1 MKDTDQIMMSDKD
14 EDNFL
19 QNLLNAVGDESYRL
33 TEMTKIN
40 YTKLRRIFGWLTTL
54 SFIALAVSITLGYGI
69 NSVLTI
75 SVIKFARDVVMY
87 STPIFAVL
95 FLIYLFLVKKSNYYN
110 NAYNYVTDKIDELN
124 LYGIDGQSKV
134 SETIFNYLVYAKLI
148 GKFKT
153 GFAVLTR
160 NTGLIS
166 RSSALIKIGNLT
178 TTDYDTASKV
188 KEIKLHYKKNCFE
201 VLNDLRKTFRLDLL
215 KEANEIVKKNTQV
228 ELLPKN
234 YQSEFLTKFVK
245 NID

>member
-1 MKDTDQIMMSDKD
+1 MKDTGQIMMSNED

-33 TEMTKIN
+33 TKMTKIN
-40 YTKLRRIFGWLTTL
+40 YTKLRYIFGWLTTL
-54 SFIALAVSITLGYGI
+54 SFLVLAVSITLGYGI
-69 NSVLTI
+69 DSVLTI

-95 FLIYLFLVKKSNYYN
+95 FLIYIFLVKKSNYYN
-110 NAYNYVTDKIDELN
+110 NAYNYVTNKIDELN
-124 LYGIDGQSKV
+124 LYRIDGQSKV

-234 YQSEFLTKFVK
+234 YQSELLTKFVK

>member
-1 MKDTDQIMMSDKD
+1 MKDTGQIMMSDED

-33 TEMTKIN
+33 TGMTKIN
-40 YTKLRRIFGWLTTL
+40 YAKLRSIFGWLTML
-54 SFIALAVSITLGYGI
+54 SFIVLAVSVTLGYGI
-69 NSVLTI
+69 DSVLAI
-75 SVIKFARDVVMY
+75 SVIKFARHVVIY
-87 STPIFAVL
+87 SAPIFAVL
-95 FLIYLFLVKKSNYYN
+95 FLIYIFLVKKSNYYN
-110 NAYNYVTDKIDELN
+110 NAYNYVTGKIDELN
-124 LYGIDGQSKV
+124 LYRIDGQSKV

-166 RSSALIKIGNLT
+166 RSNALIKIGNLT

-201 VLNDLRKTFRLDLL
+201 VLSDLRKTFRLDLL

-234 YQSEFLTKFVK
+234 YQSELLTNFVK